1 MSIAAQKPIFKTQL
15 LSTATELRQLKPEW
29 AELYRRCPYATSF
42 QRPEWL
48 LSWVDAFMPQQIR
61 AIAIRN
67 EDTLVGLAPL
77 LIYEKLNEP
86 TLAFLG
92 GGVSDYLDILA
103 EPQFTHGV
111 VEAVCLAAT
120 DIPEWNTFE
129 LTDLSSCSPLLAS
142 PLLRQH
148 ACEHDV
154 CSALDLPEDREQLL
168 HIFSKRQRANLR
180 NAHSRLYRAG
190 GARIEIAD
198 SEALNEALLD
208 LVRLHTTRWTLAH
221 QSGVL
226 SDAAVKHFHCLSAP
240 ELLKSG
246 VLRLYRL
253 RQKGRT
259 LAVIHAL
266 FDGETV
272 YCYLQG
278 FDPEAA
284 YFSPG
289 TVLMFKLMEDAVAE
303 GFRKFDFLRGQETYK
318 QHWRARPVPTYR
330 VTLPRSVFG
339 LQDPLAEAA

>member
-1 MSIAAQKPIFKTQL
+1 MSIAAQKPIFKIQL

-61 AIAIRN
+61 TIAIRN
-67 EDTLVGLAPL
+67 EDALVGLAPL
-77 LIYEKLNEP
+77 LIYEKLGEP

-103 EPQFTHGV
+103 EPRFTRDV
-111 VEAVCLAAT
+111 VDAICLAAAEV
-120 DIPEWNTFE
+120 PEWNTFE
-129 LTDLSSCSPLLAS
+129 LTDLSSHSPLLTS
-142 PLLRQH
+142 SLLRQH

-154 CSALDLPEDREQLL
+154 CSVLDLPEDREQLL
-168 HIFSKRQRANLR
+168 HIVSKRQRANLR
-180 NAHSRLYRAG
+180 NADSRLYRAG
-190 GARIEIAD
+190 GVTIEIAS
-198 SEALNEALLD
+198 SETLNEALHD
-208 LVRLHTTRWTLAH
+208 LVRLHTTRWTLAR

-226 SDAAVKHFHCLSAP
+226 SDAAVKHFHRLSAR

-253 RQKGRT
+253 RQQGRT
-259 LAVIHAL
+259 LAVIYAL
-266 FDGETV
+266 FDGPTV

-303 GFRKFDFLRGQETYK
+303 RFRKFDFLRGQETYK
-318 QHWRARPVPTYR
+318 QHWRACPTPTYR
-330 VTLPRSVFG
+330 VTLPRSVFD